1 MDHHAGRATHGY
13 NESSGESQK
22 TEIMRKKEELRC
34 EARQRVV
41 GLVIGVLIAAACGAL
56 SEANALDYDGDGM
69 SDVWQRA
76 YDAEQ
81 LDADADE
88 DGDGLSNY
96 QESLAG
102 TDPWDALDTLEARIE
117 TDGFG
122 ILIRWDAVRGKA
134 YAIETSQDLEHWEA
148 EANLRTQPQP
158 AEGMVDPLDS
168 VNGVFQRDPKAPS
181 GEAAVRAMRAVSD
194 VALDTSARFYR
205 LRLIYG
211 GQSPLDTDA
220 WEDWILATRFGDE
233 DPDGDGLSNAQEYA
247 YATSPYNP
255 DTDGGGLMDGYEVA
269 RGSDPTARGSDPTA
283 RDGSERPKR
292 NTTSPVGLVI
302 YTPGVL
308 AP

>member
-1 MDHHAGRATHGY
+1 MVTTTNQVED
-13 NESSGESQK
+13 SQK

-56 SEANALDYDGDGM
+56 SEANALDHDGDGM

-81 LDADADE
+81 LEADADE

-134 YAIETSQDLEHWEA
+134 YAIETSQDLEHWEV
-148 EANLRTQPQP
+148 ETDLRTQPQP

-168 VNGVFQRDPKAPS
+168 VKRCVPARPKGPKWRS
-181 GEAAVRAMRAVSD
+181 RRAHRMRAVSD
-194 VALDTSARFYR
+194 VALDAGARFYR

-233 DPDGDGLSNAQEYA
+233 DPDGDGLTNAQEYA

-269 RGSDPTARGSDPTA
+269 RGSDPTAR
-283 RDGSERPKR
+283 DGSERPKR

>member
-1 MDHHAGRATHGY
+1 
-13 NESSGESQK
+13 
-22 TEIMRKKEELRC
+22 MRKKEELRC
-34 EARQRVV
+34 EAHQRVR
-41 GLVIGVLIAAACGAL
+41 GMVIGVLIAAACGAL
-56 SEANALDYDGDGM
+56 SEANALDHDGDGM

-81 LDADADE
+81 LEADADE
-88 DGDGLSNY
+88 DGDGSATTRNHWREPIPGMRSIPWKHASNPMA
-96 QESLAG
+96 SASSF
-102 TDPWDALDTLEARIE
+102 AV
-117 TDGFG
+117 
-122 ILIRWDAVRGKA
+122 DAVRGKA

-168 VNGVFQRDPKAPS
+168 VKRRVPARPKGPKWRS
-181 GEAAVRAMRAVSD
+181 RRALHARCPSD
-194 VALDTSARFYR
+194 VALNAGARFYR

-233 DPDGDGLSNAQEYA
+233 DPDGDGLTNAQEYA
-247 YATSPYNP
+247 HATSPYNP
-255 DTDGGGLMDGYEVA
+255 DTDGGGLMDGYEV
-269 RGSDPTARGSDPTA
+269 ARGSDPTA

-302 YTPGVL
+302 YTPRRPRSLTHGPNNR
-308 AP
+308 APPR